1 MIQRG
6 QLVPL
11 RVWDGYGG
19 HCRDDL
25 LFFVGLLR
33 CVCVDARDLPVGH
46 AEKKTLEKKGKLME
60 TCHQVCFTNALTKHN
75 VSHTIY
81 NC

>member
-11 RVWDGYGG
+11 RLWDGYGG

-25 LFFVGLLR
+25 LFFVSLLR
-33 CVCVDARDLPVGH
+33 CVCVDAWDLPVGH
-46 AEKKTLEKKGKLME
+46 KKKKKNLKKGEVNGNLPSGL
-60 TCHQVCFTNALTKHN
+60 FP
-75 VSHTIY
+75 
-81 NC
+81 

>member
-11 RVWDGYGG
+11 RLWDGYGG

-25 LFFVGLLR
+25 LFFVSLLR
-33 CVCVDARDLPVGH
+33 CVCVDAWDLPVGH
-46 AEKKTLEKKGKLME
+46 KKKKKRILKRGEVNGNLPSGL
-60 TCHQVCFTNALTKHN
+60 FP
-75 VSHTIY
+75 
-81 NC
+81 